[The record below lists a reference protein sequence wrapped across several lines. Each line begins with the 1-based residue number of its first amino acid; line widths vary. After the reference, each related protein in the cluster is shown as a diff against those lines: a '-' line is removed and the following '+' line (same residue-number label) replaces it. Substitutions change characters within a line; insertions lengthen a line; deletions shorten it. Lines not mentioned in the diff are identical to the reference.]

1 MKIVLYLYQQ
11 KIINHLNKHIM
22 YTPTH
27 YGKKINQLTDKE
39 TELLKI
45 DMVMSLM
52 FNKVKHIENEIE
64 KKMLLSVS
72 SLMSDKRVELCSEL
86 LNHELHEDDTEEFM
100 DFVETTQYG
109 YGKFLRDVD
118 HNTEVSKTNERLS
131 MLN

>member
-45 DMVMSLM
+45 DMLISITFKKIDVIK
-52 FNKVKHIENEIE
+52 NDIERQ
-64 KKMLLSVS
+64 MLLGLS
-72 SLMSDKRVELCSEL
+72 SAMTDKRVELCGEL
-86 LNHELHEDDTEEFM
+86 LNHELHEDDSEEFM

-109 YGKFLRDVD
+109 YLKFLRDVD
-118 HNTEVSKTNERLS
+118 KNIELSEKQKMLS